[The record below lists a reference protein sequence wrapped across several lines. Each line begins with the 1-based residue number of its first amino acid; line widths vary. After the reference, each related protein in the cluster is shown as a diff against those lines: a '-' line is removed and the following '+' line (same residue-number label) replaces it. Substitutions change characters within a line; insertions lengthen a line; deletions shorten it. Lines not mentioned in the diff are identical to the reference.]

1 MGDYIPDITERFPE
15 GFGGVDMTSSYY
27 PSRKTYDEEFLSDAM
42 LIGYGDLPDE
52 VEQKGVKMFNV
63 IGTERKTKRKIIIE
77 SHLTEA
83 KAVWICECWGWM
95 YDDGKDTYYMG
106 IEEEEE

>member
-1 MGDYIPDITERFPE
+1 
-15 GFGGVDMTSSYY
+15 
-27 PSRKTYDEEFLSDAM
+27 
-42 LIGYGDLPDE
+42 
-52 VEQKGVKMFNV
+52 MFNV

-83 KAVWICECWGWM
+83 KAVWMCECWGWM
-95 YDDGKDTYYMG
+95 YDDGKDTYYIG